1 MYKKVEDRLVQNEDL
16 DHADKKHKIELLN
29 ETVFKVK
36 FKLKVENCVLQISV
50 DHKFGSNICNI

>member
-36 FKLKVENCVLQISV
+36 FKLKVEICVLQISL
-50 DHKFGSNICNI
+50 HPFFG